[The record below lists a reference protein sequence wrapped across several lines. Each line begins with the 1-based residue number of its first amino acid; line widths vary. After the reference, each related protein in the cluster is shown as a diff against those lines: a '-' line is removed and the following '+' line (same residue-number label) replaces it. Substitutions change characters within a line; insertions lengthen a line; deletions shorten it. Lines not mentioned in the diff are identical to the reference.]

1 MGWLQRLW
9 RPACTALGRWSP
21 GLGSWSRR
29 LAGWTRLWPT
39 RTLDGPQGSDAVWGR
54 RWRLRRSLGWRRF
67 SGASGAGRRR
77 GAAWRGGS
85 AAAATLLAPQA
96 FARLTCHWRRLC
108 PRPCPCLQA
117 KFNFPAA
124 NYRKD
129 RKLTKLLQG
138 IETLQDAA
146 RSAAAAQGRLCVTSA
161 THPRLPT
168 YPHSAAARS
177 YAQRTIPMKACFPP
191 PLQARP
197 QSAACCARGETP

>member
-1 MGWLQRLW
+1 MQISGPSLQSGKVGGITIGVLPDR
-9 RPACTALGRWSP
+9 RHCALAWDVCRYWQV
-21 GLGSWSRR
+21 LHKQ
-29 LAGWTRLWPT
+29 LNY
-39 RTLDGPQGSDAVWGR
+39 TLDT
-54 RWRLRRSLGWRRF
+54 
-67 SGASGAGRRR
+67 ASGSSGTCARWGSADCY
-77 GAAWRGGS
+77 GSTPGGS

-96 FARLTCHWRRLC
+96 FARLTCHWRRLCPC

-161 THPRLPT
+161 TYPRLPT